1 MVESRA
7 EEAETEGVRAAWAS
21 RAARAA
27 SRGARG
33 ARAARASAPGYRLQK
48 GPDTIQLLNEDGVA
62 GSTPVADHTVGRE
75 QGRRI
80 SEPQC
85 SLIFPPLGPSM
96 IKPHLQSERK
106 RGLG

>member
-27 SRGARG
+27 SRGT
-33 ARAARASAPGYRLQK
+33 RAARASAPGYRLQR
-48 GPDTIQLLNEDGVA
+48 GPDTVQLLNEDGVA

>member
-33 ARAARASAPGYRLQK
+33 ARASAPGLSAPE
-48 GPDTIQLLNEDGVA
+48 GPRHNSAPE
-62 GSTPVADHTVGRE
+62 
-75 QGRRI
+75 
-80 SEPQC
+80 
-85 SLIFPPLGPSM
+85 
-96 IKPHLQSERK
+96 
-106 RGLG
+106 

>member
-27 SRGARG
+27 SRGT
-33 ARAARASAPGYRLQK
+33 RAARASAPGYRLQK

>member
-27 SRGARG
+27 SRGT
-33 ARAARASAPGYRLQK
+33 RAARASAPGYRLQK
-48 GPDTIQLLNEDGVA
+48 GPDTVQLLNEDGVA

-80 SEPQC
+80 SEPPC

>member
-27 SRGARG
+27 SRGT
-33 ARAARASAPGYRLQK
+33 RAARASAPGYRLQK
-48 GPDTIQLLNEDGVA
+48 GPDTVQLLNEDGVA